1 MLNSVDDKIISIIK
15 NYKPKLIICGHNN
28 ILSRKT
34 IIHIKNN
41 FKSKIIIWYEDALAP
56 GGPDYQASVKLLEKN
71 HDLIDRYFVTILSLT
86 NKNKNTIKKNKFY
99 ASSSR

>member
-1 MLNSVDDKIISIIK
+1 MIIEILVKKISYLILLMKKIVSIIE

-34 IIHIKNN
+34 ILHIKNN

-56 GGPDYQASVKLLEKN
+56 GGPDYKASVKLLEKN
-71 HDLIDRYFVTILSLT
+71 HDLIDSILLLHIPH
-86 NKNKNTIKKNKFY
+86 K
-99 ASSSR
+99 